1 MKAAP
6 IPKDDQQRLSR
17 LYALQI
23 LDTPAEER
31 FDRITRLASRLFEVP
46 IAQISFVDENRQWS
60 KSSQGLSTGELP
72 RANSFCGHVILSSET
87 FVIPDT
93 LLDERFADNPLV
105 TGEPKI
111 RFYAGHPLTTSD
123 GSRIGTLC
131 LKDYRPRQLSDD
143 ELLMLRDLAAIVETE
158 LNLIE
163 VNEHQQASILRQ
175 DINGDLEQR
184 IEERTQE
191 FAKARA
197 TLEEEILERR
207 QAEEAL
213 RQSEERFRQVIT
225 YISAHIYVTEFTPDG
240 NQINHYLSPNV
251 EAMTGYPPEVFLRD
265 WSFWP
270 STLIH
275 PDDRVAAAAQ
285 VEEFKQGQ
293 HSEVEYRM
301 IRADGNI
308 IWVRDSVRIENNA
321 NNDSLMIYGVVTD
334 ITAAK
339 RAEETLAK
347 RATELETVARVGTVA
362 SSSLDI
368 GELLQNVVDLTKE
381 SFGLY
386 HVQIYLLDETGVSFD
401 LTAGAGSVGHQM
413 VAEGWNIPA
422 DQDESLIT
430 RVAGQRT
437 GIIVDDVRK
446 DPSYWINPLLPD
458 TRSELAVPLI
468 AGDRVAGV
476 LDVQSDEVNHFTPDD
491 IRIQTTLATQV
502 TVALENARLF
512 EAERLTAAENEEQ
525 ARALAQLNDLSK
537 QLNQVDGDNEIFG
550 LAVTR
555 TPDIIQ
561 ADQVSIALLSDIGDD
576 FEVFALQG
584 EKKVMS
590 VGARVP
596 LAGTAVGTCVREQ
609 QAVIIRDA
617 AKSDYLDAGRL
628 AEQGLSSMIYVP
640 LVIGDQPVG
649 SLNCAAKE
657 PNVYRLRDESLAYQ
671 VASLLAAAIENQR
684 LLAETK
690 AALADV
696 EAVQRQYTVQA
707 WETYRAKHAAI
718 TREQAREG
726 LAPLAESL
734 PAAVQ
739 QAISHKQTIV
749 TLDQPDATNG
759 QLNGEN
765 YPTSPDRATSDLVI
779 PLTVR
784 GEVIGV
790 LGLQELDEARIWSQ
804 EEIALVET
812 VGEQLAQAAEN
823 LRLIEESQQR
833 AAREKLLNDI
843 NDKIQRAQSLEEALQ
858 VAIKEVGI
866 NLKVPQAVVRLALE

>member
-17 LYALQI
+17 LYALKI

-31 FDRITRLASRLFEVP
+31 FDRITRLATRLFDVP
-46 IAQISFVDENRQWS
+46 IALVSFVDENRQWS
-60 KSSQGLSTGELP
+60 KSCQGLLAGETP
-72 RANSFCGHVILSSET
+72 RANSFCGHAILSSET
-87 FVIPDT
+87 LVIPDT
-93 LLDERFADNPLV
+93 LLDECFADNPLV

-131 LKDYRPRQLSDD
+131 LQDHQPRQLSDD
-143 ELLMLRDLAAIVETE
+143 ELLMLRDLAAIAKTE
-158 LNLIE
+158 LN
-163 VNEHQQASILRQ
+163 
-175 DINGDLEQR
+175 
-184 IEERTQE
+184 
-191 FAKARA
+191 
-197 TLEEEILERR
+197 EEIFESQ

-225 YISAHIYVTEFTPDG
+225 YTSAHVYVTEFSLDG

-275 PDDRVAAAAQ
+275 PDDRKAAAAQ

-293 HSEVEYRM
+293 HTEVEYRM
-301 IRADGNI
+301 IRADGKI
-308 IWVRDSVRIENNA
+308 IWVRDSVRIEKNTS
-321 NNDSLMIYGVVTD
+321 NDSLMVYGVVID

-381 SFGLY
+381 NFGLY

-401 LTAGAGSVGHQM
+401 LTAGAGTVGHQM
-413 VAEGWNIPA
+413 VTEGWSIPA
-422 DQDESLIT
+422 DQDESLVT
-430 RVAGQRT
+430 RVASQRT

-502 TVALENARLF
+502 AVALENARLF
-512 EAERLTAAENEEQ
+512 EAERITAAENEEQ

-537 QLNQVDGDNEIFG
+537 QLNQVDGENEIFR
-550 LAVTR
+550 LIVTR

-561 ADQVSIALLSDIGDD
+561 ADRVSIALLSDVGDD
-576 FEVFALQG
+576 FEVLALQG
-584 EKKVMS
+584 ETKVIP

-596 LAGTAVGTCVREQ
+596 MAGTAVGTCVREQ
-609 QAVIIRDA
+609 RAVTIRDA
-617 AKSDYLDAGRL
+617 AESEYLDAHRL
-628 AEQGLSSMIYVP
+628 AEQGLSSMICVP
-640 LVIGDQPVG
+640 LVIGDRPVG
-649 SLNCAAKE
+649 SLNSAAKE
-657 PNVYRLRDESLAYQ
+657 PNVYRLRDESLAFQ
-671 VASLLAAAIENQR
+671 IASLLAAAIENQR

-690 AALADV
+690 VALAEV

-749 TLDQPDATNG
+749 ILDQPSATNS

-765 YPTSPDRATSDLVI
+765 HPSPPDMAASDLVV

-784 GEVIGV
+784 GEIIGI
-790 LGLQELDEARIWSQ
+790 LGLQELDEARTWSQ
-804 EEIALVET
+804 EEIALVEA

-823 LRLIEESQQR
+823 LRLIDETQRR
-833 AAREKLLNDI
+833 AAREKLMNDI
-843 NDKIQRAQSLEEALQ
+843 NDKIQSAQSLDEALQ
-858 VAIKEVGI
+858 VAVKEVGLS
-866 NLKVPQAVVRLALE
+866 LKVPQTVVRLALE